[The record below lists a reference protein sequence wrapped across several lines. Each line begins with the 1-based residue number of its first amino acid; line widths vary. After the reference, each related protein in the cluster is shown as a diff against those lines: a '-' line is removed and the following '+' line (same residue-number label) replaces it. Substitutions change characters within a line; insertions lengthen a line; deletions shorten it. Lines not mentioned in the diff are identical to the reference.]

1 MHTGNKTH
9 ILFKNKKKY
18 KFIGGVN
25 ELAKINE
32 RKPSKSK
39 EQKQRVKQ
47 VKPDKKKKMLKKKV
61 LPFSEIN
68 WNYR

>member
-25 ELAKINE
+25 EFEAI
-32 RKPSKSK
+32 
-39 EQKQRVKQ
+39 
-47 VKPDKKKKMLKKKV
+47 KKTNTD
-61 LPFSEIN
+61 F
-68 WNYR
+68 